1 MYLHVAVHAEV
12 GFQELYRL
20 TANLPSPNELL
31 TSFTCRVLSDL
42 APHFG
47 PYAPLIRVLHTELH
61 LSAYSSD
68 QPSLPYFA
76 IVKNQKRLVL
86 ALRKDKY
93 VF

>member
-1 MYLHVAVHAEV
+1 M

-20 TANLPSPNELL
+20 TANLPSPNDLI

-42 APHFG
+42 ASHFG
-47 PYAPLIRVLHTELH
+47 PYAPLLRVLHAELQ

-68 QPSLPYFA
+68 PPSLPYFA

-86 ALRKDKY
+86 ALRKDKQ
-93 VF
+93 VTMIAN